1 MLLVATVPYL
11 KNGWAMTTWV
21 FPDFFSTQTVGNE
34 ADSHLQHSPQIP
46 HKIAAN
52 TSPQNFVLSFIF

>member
-1 MLLVATVPYL
+1 
-11 KNGWAMTTWV
+11 MTTWV